1 LSAHNYLD
9 DLDNLLDDPK
19 SNLTSAPLA
28 KAHQESPSD
37 VELSSVAA
45 TPSTKPK
52 NTTDEAHQASQTWAD
67 VIESASR
74 ALHDGT
80 QLAQEATRKNIELA
94 KEQQESIKEL
104 ADAASGW
111 RHATRQAVQEVS
123 ATKKN
128 IIILTVISALIAV
141 AGFGTTIGV
150 MLQSRAS
157 FVSMSN
163 AILEN
168 VDEHQTIVSKTLTL
182 KMDELASTI
191 EQMQASIDQLN
202 TNRTNTINVA
212 KAPIVTNS
220 EESTNNMEDS
230 PANDT
235 LALNTVQPETTK
247 SLVAQTQPPSL
258 PPSSVSVANPVSIST
273 TSSAPIAVIPEA
285 PHTAATSTMPT
296 AEAWQQL
303 LTQVDQLQQ
312 QLQQIEQNAIKQAQ
326 AQNQQWQ
333 QVATQ
338 IDEKLAARLA
348 KLPTTANETTKT
360 PTSVT
365 AVVDTKPIMDQLTRL
380 RQEMAELRLLQQSL
394 KEQLGQVK
402 QTVTESANKPYQY
415 RLPQEG
421 ERYPR

>member
-1 LSAHNYLD
+1 MSAHNYLD

-28 KAHQESPSD
+28 KAPQASSSD

-45 TPSTKPK
+45 PPSSKPK

-104 ADAASGW
+104 TDAASGW

-202 TNRTNTINVA
+202 TNRTNVA
-212 KAPIVTNS
+212 STPTPLTPADDNESVKIVAEEPKLPNNEMMTLVQPEAVKTPIT
-220 EESTNNMEDS
+220 ET
-230 PANDT
+230 
-235 LALNTVQPETTK
+235 TVQPSITA
-247 SLVAQTQPPSL
+247 VAASQAAPTSTRISAAPTPTPS
-258 PPSSVSVANPVSIST
+258 
-273 TSSAPIAVIPEA
+273 
-285 PHTAATSTMPT
+285 HTMATSVTPT

-338 IDEKLAARLA
+338 MDEKLAARLA
-348 KLPTTANETTKT
+348 KLPTTANETSKT

-394 KEQLGQVK
+394 KEQMSQVK
-402 QTVTESANKPYQY
+402 QSVTESANKPYQY

>member
-1 LSAHNYLD
+1 MSAHNYLD

-28 KAHQESPSD
+28 KAPQASSSD

-45 TPSTKPK
+45 PPSSKPK

-104 ADAASGW
+104 TDAASGW

-202 TNRTNTINVA
+202 TNRTNVASTPTPLTPADDNENVKIVA
-212 KAPIVTNS
+212 EEPKQPNNEMMTLIQPEAVKTPIT
-220 EESTNNMEDS
+220 ET
-230 PANDT
+230 
-235 LALNTVQPETTK
+235 TVQPSITA
-247 SLVAQTQPPSL
+247 VAASQAAPT
-258 PPSSVSVANPVSIST
+258 ST
-273 TSSAPIAVIPEA
+273 TISAA
-285 PHTAATSTMPT
+285 PTPTPSHTMATSATPT

-312 QLQQIEQNAIKQAQ
+312 QLQQIEQNAIKQGQ

-338 IDEKLAARLA
+338 MDEKLAARLA
-348 KLPTTANETTKT
+348 KLPTTANETSKT

-394 KEQLGQVK
+394 KEQMSQVK
-402 QTVTESANKPYQY
+402 QSVTESANKPYQY

>member
-1 LSAHNYLD
+1 MSAHNYLD

-28 KAHQESPSD
+28 KAPQASSSD

-45 TPSTKPK
+45 PPSSKPK

-104 ADAASGW
+104 TDAASGW

-202 TNRTNTINVA
+202 TNRTNVASTPTPLTPADDNENVKIVA
-212 KAPIVTNS
+212 EEPKQPNNEMTTLIQPEAVKTPIT
-220 EESTNNMEDS
+220 ET
-230 PANDT
+230 
-235 LALNTVQPETTK
+235 TVQPSITA
-247 SLVAQTQPPSL
+247 VAASQAAPT
-258 PPSSVSVANPVSIST
+258 ST
-273 TSSAPIAVIPEA
+273 TISAA
-285 PHTAATSTMPT
+285 PTPTPSHTMATSATPT

-312 QLQQIEQNAIKQAQ
+312 QLQQIEQNAIKQGQ

-338 IDEKLAARLA
+338 MDEKLAARLA
-348 KLPTTANETTKT
+348 KLPTTANETSKT

-394 KEQLGQVK
+394 KEQMSQVK

>member
-1 LSAHNYLD
+1 MSAHNYLD

-19 SNLTSAPLA
+19 SNLTSAPIA
-28 KAHQESPSD
+28 KAPQASSSD

-45 TPSTKPK
+45 PPSSKPK

-104 ADAASGW
+104 TDAASGW

-141 AGFGTTIGV
+141 AGFGTTIVV

-202 TNRTNTINVA
+202 TNRTNVA
-212 KAPIVTNS
+212 ITPTPLTPADDNESMKIVAEEPKLPNNEMTTLIQPEAVKTPIT
-220 EESTNNMEDS
+220 ET
-230 PANDT
+230 
-235 LALNTVQPETTK
+235 TVQPSITA
-247 SLVAQTQPPSL
+247 VAASQAAPT
-258 PPSSVSVANPVSIST
+258 ST
-273 TSSAPIAVIPEA
+273 TISAA
-285 PHTAATSTMPT
+285 PTPTPTPSHIMATSATPT

-312 QLQQIEQNAIKQAQ
+312 QLQQIEQNSLKQSQ
-326 AQNQQWQ
+326 DQNQQWQ
-333 QVATQ
+333 QLATQ
-338 IDEKLAARLA
+338 VDEKLAARLA
-348 KLPTTANETTKT
+348 KLPTTANETSKT

-394 KEQLGQVK
+394 KEQMSQVK
-402 QTVTESANKPYQY
+402 QSVTESANKPYQY
-415 RLPQEG
+415 RLPQEE

>member
-1 LSAHNYLD
+1 MSAHNYLD

-28 KAHQESPSD
+28 KAPQASSSD

-45 TPSTKPK
+45 PPSSKPK

-104 ADAASGW
+104 TDAASGW

-202 TNRTNTINVA
+202 TNRTNVA
-212 KAPIVTNS
+212 STPTPLTPADDNESAKIVAEEPKLPNNEMMTLIQPEAVKTPIT
-220 EESTNNMEDS
+220 ET
-230 PANDT
+230 
-235 LALNTVQPETTK
+235 TVQPSITA
-247 SLVAQTQPPSL
+247 VAASQAAPT
-258 PPSSVSVANPVSIST
+258 ST
-273 TSSAPIAVIPEA
+273 TISAA
-285 PHTAATSTMPT
+285 PTPTPSHTMATSVTPT

-312 QLQQIEQNAIKQAQ
+312 QLQQIEQNAIKQGQ

-338 IDEKLAARLA
+338 MDEKLAARLA
-348 KLPTTANETTKT
+348 KLPTTANETSKT

-394 KEQLGQVK
+394 KEQMSQVK
-402 QTVTESANKPYQY
+402 QSVTESANKPYQY

>member
-1 LSAHNYLD
+1 MSAHNYLD

-28 KAHQESPSD
+28 KAPQASSSD
-37 VELSSVAA
+37 VELSPVAA
-45 TPSTKPK
+45 PPSSKPK

-104 ADAASGW
+104 TDAASGW

-202 TNRTNTINVA
+202 TNRTNVANTPTPLTPADDNESMTIVA
-212 KAPIVTNS
+212 
-220 EESTNNMEDS
+220 EEPKLPNNEMT
-230 PANDT
+230 T
-235 LALNTVQPETTK
+235 LIQPEAVKTPITETTIQP
-247 SLVAQTQPPSL
+247 SITAVAASQAAPT
-258 PPSSVSVANPVSIST
+258 ST
-273 TSSAPIAVIPEA
+273 TISSAPTPT
-285 PHTAATSTMPT
+285 PSHTMATSATPT

-312 QLQQIEQNAIKQAQ
+312 QLQQIEQNAIKQGQ

-338 IDEKLAARLA
+338 MDEKLAARLA
-348 KLPTTANETTKT
+348 KLPTTANETSKT

-394 KEQLGQVK
+394 KEQMSQVK
-402 QTVTESANKPYQY
+402 QSVTESANKPYQY

>member
-1 LSAHNYLD
+1 MSAHNYLD

-28 KAHQESPSD
+28 KAPQASSSD

-45 TPSTKPK
+45 SPSSKPK

-104 ADAASGW
+104 TDAASGW

-202 TNRTNTINVA
+202 TNRTNVA
-212 KAPIVTNS
+212 STPTPLTPADDNESVKIVA
-220 EESTNNMEDS
+220 EEPKLPNNEMT
-230 PANDT
+230 T
-235 LALNTVQPETTK
+235 LIQPEAVKTPITETTIQP
-247 SLVAQTQPPSL
+247 SITTVAASQAAPT
-258 PPSSVSVANPVSIST
+258 ST
-273 TSSAPIAVIPEA
+273 TISAA
-285 PHTAATSTMPT
+285 PTPTPSHTMATSATPT

-312 QLQQIEQNAIKQAQ
+312 QLQQIEQNAIKQGQ

-338 IDEKLAARLA
+338 MDEKLAARLA
-348 KLPTTANETTKT
+348 KLPTTANETSKT

-394 KEQLGQVK
+394 KEQMSQVK
-402 QTVTESANKPYQY
+402 QSVTESANKPYQY

>member
-1 LSAHNYLD
+1 MSAHNYLD

-28 KAHQESPSD
+28 KAPQASSSD

-45 TPSTKPK
+45 SPSSKPK

-104 ADAASGW
+104 TDAASGW

-202 TNRTNTINVA
+202 TNRTNVA
-212 KAPIVTNS
+212 STPTPLTPADDNESVKIVA
-220 EESTNNMEDS
+220 EEPKLPNNEMT
-230 PANDT
+230 T
-235 LALNTVQPETTK
+235 LIQPEAVKTPITETTIQP
-247 SLVAQTQPPSL
+247 SITTVAASQAAPT
-258 PPSSVSVANPVSIST
+258 ST
-273 TSSAPIAVIPEA
+273 TISAA
-285 PHTAATSTMPT
+285 PTPTPSHTMATSATPT

-312 QLQQIEQNAIKQAQ
+312 QLQQIEQNAIKQGQ

-338 IDEKLAARLA
+338 MDEKLAARLA
-348 KLPTTANETTKT
+348 KLPTTANETSKT

-394 KEQLGQVK
+394 KEQMGQVK

>member
-1 LSAHNYLD
+1 MSAHNYLD

-19 SNLTSAPLA
+19 SNLTSASLA
-28 KAHQESPSD
+28 KAPQASSSD

-45 TPSTKPK
+45 PPSSKPK

-104 ADAASGW
+104 TDAASGW

-202 TNRTNTINVA
+202 TNRTNVA
-212 KAPIVTNS
+212 STPTPLTPADDNESAKIVAEEPKLPNNEMMTLIQPEAVKTPIT
-220 EESTNNMEDS
+220 ET
-230 PANDT
+230 
-235 LALNTVQPETTK
+235 TVQPSITA
-247 SLVAQTQPPSL
+247 VAASQAAPT
-258 PPSSVSVANPVSIST
+258 ST
-273 TSSAPIAVIPEA
+273 TISAA
-285 PHTAATSTMPT
+285 PTPTPSHTMATSVTPT

-312 QLQQIEQNAIKQAQ
+312 QLQQIEQNAIKQGQ

-338 IDEKLAARLA
+338 MDEKLAARLA
-348 KLPTTANETTKT
+348 KLPTTANETSKT

-394 KEQLGQVK
+394 KEQMGQVK

>member
-1 LSAHNYLD
+1 MSAHNYLD

-19 SNLTSAPLA
+19 SNLTSASLA
-28 KAHQESPSD
+28 KAPQASSSD

-45 TPSTKPK
+45 PPSSKPK

-104 ADAASGW
+104 TDAASGW

-202 TNRTNTINVA
+202 TNRTNVA
-212 KAPIVTNS
+212 STPTPLTPADDNESVKIVAEEPKLPNNEMMTLIQPEAVKTPIT
-220 EESTNNMEDS
+220 ET
-230 PANDT
+230 
-235 LALNTVQPETTK
+235 TVQPSITA
-247 SLVAQTQPPSL
+247 VAASQAAPT
-258 PPSSVSVANPVSIST
+258 ST
-273 TSSAPIAVIPEA
+273 TISAA
-285 PHTAATSTMPT
+285 PTPTPSHTMATSVTPT

-312 QLQQIEQNAIKQAQ
+312 QLQQIEQNAIKQGQ

-338 IDEKLAARLA
+338 MDEKLAARLA
-348 KLPTTANETTKT
+348 KLPTTANETSKT

-394 KEQLGQVK
+394 KEQMSQVK
-402 QTVTESANKPYQY
+402 QSVTESANKPYQY

>member
-1 LSAHNYLD
+1 MSAHNYLD

-19 SNLTSAPLA
+19 SNLTSAPIA
-28 KAHQESPSD
+28 KAPQASSSD

-45 TPSTKPK
+45 PPSSKPK

-104 ADAASGW
+104 TDAASGW

-202 TNRTNTINVA
+202 SNRTNVA
-212 KAPIVTNS
+212 STPTPLTPADDNESVKIVAEEPKLPNNEMMTLIQPEAVKTPIT
-220 EESTNNMEDS
+220 ET
-230 PANDT
+230 
-235 LALNTVQPETTK
+235 TVQPSITA
-247 SLVAQTQPPSL
+247 VAASQAAPT
-258 PPSSVSVANPVSIST
+258 ST
-273 TSSAPIAVIPEA
+273 TISAAPTPTSS
-285 PHTAATSTMPT
+285 HTMATSVTPT

-312 QLQQIEQNAIKQAQ
+312 QLQQIEQNAIKQGQ

-338 IDEKLAARLA
+338 MDEKLAARLA
-348 KLPTTANETTKT
+348 KLPTTANETSKT

-394 KEQLGQVK
+394 KEQMSQVK
-402 QTVTESANKPYQY
+402 QSVTESANKPYQY

>member
-1 LSAHNYLD
+1 MSAHNYLD

-28 KAHQESPSD
+28 KAPQASSD

-45 TPSTKPK
+45 PPSSKPK

-104 ADAASGW
+104 TDAASGW

-202 TNRTNTINVA
+202 SNRTNVA
-212 KAPIVTNS
+212 STPTPLTPADDNESVKIVAEETKLPNNEMMTLIQPEAVKTPIT
-220 EESTNNMEDS
+220 ET
-230 PANDT
+230 
-235 LALNTVQPETTK
+235 TVQPSITA
-247 SLVAQTQPPSL
+247 VAASQAAPT
-258 PPSSVSVANPVSIST
+258 ST
-273 TSSAPIAVIPEA
+273 TISAA
-285 PHTAATSTMPT
+285 PTPTPSHTMATSVTPT

-312 QLQQIEQNAIKQAQ
+312 QLQQIEQNAIKQGQ

-338 IDEKLAARLA
+338 MDEKLAARLA
-348 KLPTTANETTKT
+348 KLPTTANETSKT

-394 KEQLGQVK
+394 KEQMSQVK
-402 QTVTESANKPYQY
+402 QSVTESANKPYQY

>member
-1 LSAHNYLD
+1 MSAHNYLD

-28 KAHQESPSD
+28 KAPQASSSD

-45 TPSTKPK
+45 SPSSKPK

-104 ADAASGW
+104 TDAASGW

-202 TNRTNTINVA
+202 SNRTNVASTPTPLTPADDNESMTIVA
-212 KAPIVTNS
+212 
-220 EESTNNMEDS
+220 EEPKLPNNEMT
-230 PANDT
+230 T
-235 LALNTVQPETTK
+235 LIQPEAVKTPITETTIQP
-247 SLVAQTQPPSL
+247 SITAVAASQAAPT
-258 PPSSVSVANPVSIST
+258 ST
-273 TSSAPIAVIPEA
+273 TISSAPTPT
-285 PHTAATSTMPT
+285 PSHTMATSATPT

-338 IDEKLAARLA
+338 MDEKLAARLA
-348 KLPTTANETTKT
+348 KLPTTANETSKT

-394 KEQLGQVK
+394 KEQMSQVK
-402 QTVTESANKPYQY
+402 QSVTESANKPYQY

>member
-1 LSAHNYLD
+1 MSAHNYLD

-28 KAHQESPSD
+28 KAPQASSSD

-45 TPSTKPK
+45 PPSSKPK

-104 ADAASGW
+104 TDAASGW

-202 TNRTNTINVA
+202 TNRTNVA
-212 KAPIVTNS
+212 STPTPLTPADDNESAKIVAEEPKLPNNEMMTLIQPEAVKTPIT
-220 EESTNNMEDS
+220 ET
-230 PANDT
+230 
-235 LALNTVQPETTK
+235 TVQPSITA
-247 SLVAQTQPPSL
+247 VAASQAAPT
-258 PPSSVSVANPVSIST
+258 ST
-273 TSSAPIAVIPEA
+273 TISAA
-285 PHTAATSTMPT
+285 PTPTPSHTMATSATPT

-312 QLQQIEQNAIKQAQ
+312 QLQQIEQNAIKQGQ

-338 IDEKLAARLA
+338 MDEKLAARLA
-348 KLPTTANETTKT
+348 KLPTTANETSKT

-394 KEQLGQVK
+394 KEQMSQVK
-402 QTVTESANKPYQY
+402 QSVTESANKPYQY

>member
-1 LSAHNYLD
+1 MSADNYLD

-28 KAHQESPSD
+28 KSPQASSSD

-45 TPSTKPK
+45 PPSSKPK

-104 ADAASGW
+104 TDAASGW

-128 IIILTVISALIAV
+128 IIMLTVISALIAV

-202 TNRTNTINVA
+202 SNRTNVASTPTPLTPADDNESMTIVA
-212 KAPIVTNS
+212 
-220 EESTNNMEDS
+220 EEPKLPNNEMT
-230 PANDT
+230 T
-235 LALNTVQPETTK
+235 LIQPEAVKTPITETTIQP
-247 SLVAQTQPPSL
+247 SITAVAASQAAPT
-258 PPSSVSVANPVSIST
+258 ST
-273 TSSAPIAVIPEA
+273 TISSAPTPT
-285 PHTAATSTMPT
+285 PSHTMATSATPT

-338 IDEKLAARLA
+338 MDEKLAARLA
-348 KLPTTANETTKT
+348 KLPTTANETSKT

-394 KEQLGQVK
+394 KEQMSQVK
-402 QTVTESANKPYQY
+402 QSVTESANKPYQY

>member
-1 LSAHNYLD
+1 MSAHNYLD

-28 KAHQESPSD
+28 KAPQASSSD

-45 TPSTKPK
+45 PPSSKPK

-104 ADAASGW
+104 TDAASGW

-202 TNRTNTINVA
+202 TNRTNVASTPTPLTPADDNENVKIVA
-212 KAPIVTNS
+212 EEPKQPNNEMTTLIQPEAVKTPIT
-220 EESTNNMEDS
+220 ET
-230 PANDT
+230 
-235 LALNTVQPETTK
+235 TVQPSITA
-247 SLVAQTQPPSL
+247 VAASQAAPT
-258 PPSSVSVANPVSIST
+258 ST
-273 TSSAPIAVIPEA
+273 TISAA
-285 PHTAATSTMPT
+285 PTPTPSHTMATSATPT

-312 QLQQIEQNAIKQAQ
+312 QLQQIEQNAIKQGQ

-338 IDEKLAARLA
+338 MDEKLAARLA
-348 KLPTTANETTKT
+348 KLPTTANETSKT

-394 KEQLGQVK
+394 KEQMSQVK
-402 QTVTESANKPYQY
+402 QSVTESANKPYQY

>member
-9 DLDNLLDDPK
+9 DLDNLLDDPNA
-19 SNLTSAPLA
+19 SLAPA
-28 KAHQESPSD
+28 AQPKAHHESSSDTEPSSTQ
-37 VELSSVAA
+37 VQQISSV
-45 TPSTKPK
+45 
-52 NTTDEAHQASQTWAD
+52 DEAHHASQTWAE
-67 VIESASR
+67 VIEGASR
-74 ALHDGT
+74 ALHEGT
-80 QLAQEATRKNIELA
+80 QLSQDATRKNIELA
-94 KEQQESIKEL
+94 KEQQASIKEL
-104 ADAASGW
+104 SDAASGW
-111 RHATRQAVQEVS
+111 RHSTRQAVQEVN

-128 IIILTVISALIAV
+128 IIILTIISGLIAI

-202 TNRTNTINVA
+202 TAKINTAIVAAAAMVPDSDETVNNTEVA
-212 KAPIVTNS
+212 KT
-220 EESTNNMEDS
+220 
-230 PANDT
+230 NDT
-235 LALNTVQPETTK
+235 EVTYPVQPEIIK
-247 SLVAQTQPPSL
+247 KLVVEATPAPTVMPLTS
-258 PPSSVSVANPVSIST
+258 PVIAST
-273 TSSAPIAVIPEA
+273 TPRASTEVVP
-285 PHTAATSTMPT
+285 ATTHAT

-326 AQNQQWQ
+326 AQNQHWQ
-333 QVATQ
+333 QIATQ
-338 IDEKLAARLA
+338 MDEKLAARLA
-348 KLPTTANETTKT
+348 KLPTTLSDTTKT

-415 RLPQEG
+415 RLPQEN

>member
-1 LSAHNYLD
+1 MSAHNYLD

-28 KAHQESPSD
+28 KTPQASSSD

-45 TPSTKPK
+45 SPSSKPK

-104 ADAASGW
+104 TDAASGW

-202 TNRTNTINVA
+202 TNRTNVA
-212 KAPIVTNS
+212 STPTPLTPADDNESVKIVA
-220 EESTNNMEDS
+220 EEPKQPNNEMT
-230 PANDT
+230 T
-235 LALNTVQPETTK
+235 LIQPEAVKTPITETTIQP
-247 SLVAQTQPPSL
+247 SITTVAASQAAPT
-258 PPSSVSVANPVSIST
+258 ST
-273 TSSAPIAVIPEA
+273 TISAA
-285 PHTAATSTMPT
+285 PTPTPSHTMATSATPT

-312 QLQQIEQNAIKQAQ
+312 QLQQIEQNAIKQGQ

-338 IDEKLAARLA
+338 MDEKLAARLA
-348 KLPTTANETTKT
+348 KLPTTANETSKT

-394 KEQLGQVK
+394 KEQMSQVK
-402 QTVTESANKPYQY
+402 QSVTESANKPYQY

>member
-1 LSAHNYLD
+1 MSAHNYLD

-28 KAHQESPSD
+28 KAPQASSSD
-37 VELSSVAA
+37 VELSPVAA
-45 TPSTKPK
+45 PPSSKPK

-104 ADAASGW
+104 TDAASGW

-202 TNRTNTINVA
+202 TNRTNVASTPTPLTPADDNENVKIVA
-212 KAPIVTNS
+212 EEPKQPNNEMTTLIQPEAVKTPIT
-220 EESTNNMEDS
+220 ET
-230 PANDT
+230 
-235 LALNTVQPETTK
+235 TVQPSITA
-247 SLVAQTQPPSL
+247 VAASQAAPT
-258 PPSSVSVANPVSIST
+258 ST
-273 TSSAPIAVIPEA
+273 TISAA
-285 PHTAATSTMPT
+285 PTPTPSHTMATSATPT

-312 QLQQIEQNAIKQAQ
+312 QLQQIEQNAIKQGQ

-338 IDEKLAARLA
+338 MDEKLAARLA
-348 KLPTTANETTKT
+348 KLPTTANETSKT

-394 KEQLGQVK
+394 KEQMSQVK
-402 QTVTESANKPYQY
+402 QSVTESANKPYQY

>member
-1 LSAHNYLD
+1 MSAHNYLD

-28 KAHQESPSD
+28 KAPQESSSD

-45 TPSTKPK
+45 ATPSSKPK

-104 ADAASGW
+104 TDAASGW

-202 TNRTNTINVA
+202 TNRTNLAIIPTPLTPADDNESVNIVA
-212 KAPIVTNS
+212 EESKLANS
-220 EESTNNMEDS
+220 EMTNLIQPDVVKTPINK
-230 PANDT
+230 T
-235 LALNTVQPETTK
+235 TVQPSITA
-247 SLVAQTQPPSL
+247 VA
-258 PPSSVSVANPVSIST
+258 SSAAPTST
-273 TSSAPIAVIPEA
+273 TTSAP
-285 PHTAATSTMPT
+285 AATPSHTMATSAPPT
-296 AEAWQQL
+296 AETWQQL

-312 QLQQIEQNAIKQAQ
+312 QLQQIEQNATKQAQ
-326 AQNQQWQ
+326 TQNQQWQ

-338 IDEKLAARLA
+338 VDEKLAARLA
-348 KLPTTANETTKT
+348 KLPTTANETSKS

-365 AVVDTKPIMDQLTRL
+365 TVVDTKPIMDQLTRL

-394 KEQLGQVK
+394 KEQMAQVK
-402 QTVTESANKPYQY
+402 QSVTESANKPYQY

>member
-1 LSAHNYLD
+1 MSAHNYLD

-28 KAHQESPSD
+28 KAPQASSSD

-45 TPSTKPK
+45 SPSSKPK

-104 ADAASGW
+104 TDAASGW

-202 TNRTNTINVA
+202 TNRTNVA
-212 KAPIVTNS
+212 STPTPLTPADDNESVKIVAEEPKLPNNEMMTLIQPEAVKTPIT
-220 EESTNNMEDS
+220 ET
-230 PANDT
+230 
-235 LALNTVQPETTK
+235 TVQPSITA
-247 SLVAQTQPPSL
+247 VAASQAAPTP
-258 PPSSVSVANPVSIST
+258 
-273 TSSAPIAVIPEA
+273 TSS
-285 PHTAATSTMPT
+285 HTMATSVTPT

-312 QLQQIEQNAIKQAQ
+312 QLQQIEQNAIKQGQ

-338 IDEKLAARLA
+338 MDEKLAARLA
-348 KLPTTANETTKT
+348 KLPTTANETSKT

-394 KEQLGQVK
+394 KEQMSQVK
-402 QTVTESANKPYQY
+402 QSVTESANKPYQY

>member
-1 LSAHNYLD
+1 MSAHNYLD

-28 KAHQESPSD
+28 KTPQASSSD

-45 TPSTKPK
+45 SPSSKPK

-104 ADAASGW
+104 TDAASGW

-202 TNRTNTINVA
+202 TNRTNVA
-212 KAPIVTNS
+212 STPTPLTPADDNESVKIVA
-220 EESTNNMEDS
+220 EEPKQPNNEMT
-230 PANDT
+230 T
-235 LALNTVQPETTK
+235 LIQPEAVKTPITETTIQP
-247 SLVAQTQPPSL
+247 SITTVAASQAAPT
-258 PPSSVSVANPVSIST
+258 ST
-273 TSSAPIAVIPEA
+273 TISAA
-285 PHTAATSTMPT
+285 PTPTPSHTMATSATPT

-312 QLQQIEQNAIKQAQ
+312 QLQQIEQNAIKQGQ

-338 IDEKLAARLA
+338 MDEKLAARLA
-348 KLPTTANETTKT
+348 KLPTTANETSKT

-394 KEQLGQVK
+394 KEQMGQVK

>member
-1 LSAHNYLD
+1 MSAHNYLD

-28 KAHQESPSD
+28 KAPQASSSD

-45 TPSTKPK
+45 SPSSKPK

-104 ADAASGW
+104 TDAASGW

-202 TNRTNTINVA
+202 TNRTNVA
-212 KAPIVTNS
+212 STPTPLTPADDNESVKIVAEEPKLPNNEMMTLIQPEAVKTPIT
-220 EESTNNMEDS
+220 ET
-230 PANDT
+230 
-235 LALNTVQPETTK
+235 TVQPSITA
-247 SLVAQTQPPSL
+247 VAASQAAPT
-258 PPSSVSVANPVSIST
+258 ST
-273 TSSAPIAVIPEA
+273 TISAAPTPTSS
-285 PHTAATSTMPT
+285 HTMATSVTPT

-312 QLQQIEQNAIKQAQ
+312 QLQQIEQNAIKQGQ

-338 IDEKLAARLA
+338 MDEKLAARLA
-348 KLPTTANETTKT
+348 KLPTTANETSKT

-394 KEQLGQVK
+394 KEQMSQVK
-402 QTVTESANKPYQY
+402 QSVTESANKPYQY

>member
-1 LSAHNYLD
+1 M
-9 DLDNLLDDPK
+9 
-19 SNLTSAPLA
+19 
-28 KAHQESPSD
+28 
-37 VELSSVAA
+37 
-45 TPSTKPK
+45 
-52 NTTDEAHQASQTWAD
+52 
-67 VIESASR
+67 
-74 ALHDGT
+74 
-80 QLAQEATRKNIELA
+80 
-94 KEQQESIKEL
+94 
-104 ADAASGW
+104 
-111 RHATRQAVQEVS
+111 
-123 ATKKN
+123 
-128 IIILTVISALIAV
+128 ISALIAV

-202 TNRTNTINVA
+202 TNRTNVA
-212 KAPIVTNS
+212 VIPTPLTPADDDESVNIVAEEPKLPNNEMTTLTQPEAVKTPIT
-220 EESTNNMEDS
+220 ET
-230 PANDT
+230 
-235 LALNTVQPETTK
+235 TVQPSITAV
-247 SLVAQTQPPSL
+247 VASPAPT
-258 PPSSVSVANPVSIST
+258 ST
-273 TSSAPIAVIPEA
+273 TISAA
-285 PHTAATSTMPT
+285 PTPTPSHTMATSATPT

-338 IDEKLAARLA
+338 VDEKLAARLA
-348 KLPTTANETTKT
+348 KLPTTANETGKT

-394 KEQLGQVK
+394 KEQMGQVK
-402 QTVTESANKPYQY
+402 QSVTESANKPYQY

>member
-1 LSAHNYLD
+1 MSAHNYLD

-28 KAHQESPSD
+28 KAPQESSSD

-45 TPSTKPK
+45 ATPSSKPK

-104 ADAASGW
+104 TDAASGW

-202 TNRTNTINVA
+202 TNRTN
-212 KAPIVTNS
+212 VTS
-220 EESTNNMEDS
+220 IPTPLT
-230 PANDT
+230 PANDNESVNIVAEEPKLPNSEMT
-235 LALNTVQPETTK
+235 NLIQPEVVKTPITETTVQPSITA
-247 SLVAQTQPPSL
+247 VAASPAPT
-258 PPSSVSVANPVSIST
+258 ST
-273 TSSAPIAVIPEA
+273 TVSAP
-285 PHTAATSTMPT
+285 AATPTPSHTMAISAPPT

-312 QLQQIEQNAIKQAQ
+312 QLQQIEQNATKQAQ

-338 IDEKLAARLA
+338 VDEKLAARLA
-348 KLPTTANETTKT
+348 KLPTTANETSKT
-360 PTSVT
+360 PTNVT

-394 KEQLGQVK
+394 KEQMAQVK
-402 QTVTESANKPYQY
+402 QSVTESANKPYQY

>member
-1 LSAHNYLD
+1 MSTNNYLD

-19 SNLTSAPLA
+19 SHLASATTA
-28 KAHQESPSD
+28 KSHQQKASD
-37 VELSSVAA
+37 VELSSTAETSSTQAA
-45 TPSTKPK
+45 RPA
-52 NTTDEAHQASQTWAD
+52 DEAHLASHTWAE
-67 VIESASR
+67 VIEAASR
-74 ALHDGT
+74 ALHEGT
-80 QLAQEATRKNIELA
+80 QLSQEATRKNIELA

-104 ADAASGW
+104 SDAASGW

-123 ATKKN
+123 TTKKN

-157 FVSMSN
+157 FVNMSN

-182 KMDELASTI
+182 KIDELASTI

-202 TNRTNTINVA
+202 TSKANASPLTLSSSNKVVVTESSETGEAEKTNLTTEAVQE
-212 KAPIVTNS
+212 KASQPVMVGNIPVLTATAAPAPGPI
-220 EESTNNMEDS
+220 
-230 PANDT
+230 
-235 LALNTVQPETTK
+235 
-247 SLVAQTQPPSL
+247 LVATAPAPTAQPNSTPSIGNS
-258 PPSSVSVANPVSIST
+258 PS
-273 TSSAPIAVIPEA
+273 
-285 PHTAATSTMPT
+285 

-312 QLQQIEQNAIKQAQ
+312 QLQQIEQNSLKQSQ
-326 AQNQQWQ
+326 EQNKQWQ
-333 QVATQ
+333 QLVTQ
-338 IDEKLAARLA
+338 VDEKLAARLA
-348 KLPTTANETTKT
+348 KLPASPTSDTTKT

-394 KEQLGQVK
+394 KEQMSQVK
-402 QTVTESANKPYQY
+402 QSVTESANKPYQY

>member
-1 LSAHNYLD
+1 MSAHNYLD

-19 SNLTSAPLA
+19 SNLTSASLA
-28 KAHQESPSD
+28 KAPQASSSD

-45 TPSTKPK
+45 PPSSKPK

-104 ADAASGW
+104 TDAASGW

-202 TNRTNTINVA
+202 TNRTNVA
-212 KAPIVTNS
+212 STPTPLTPADDNESAKIVAEEPKLPNNEMMTLIQPEAVKTPIT
-220 EESTNNMEDS
+220 ET
-230 PANDT
+230 
-235 LALNTVQPETTK
+235 TVQPSITA
-247 SLVAQTQPPSL
+247 VAASQAAPT
-258 PPSSVSVANPVSIST
+258 ST
-273 TSSAPIAVIPEA
+273 TISAA
-285 PHTAATSTMPT
+285 PTPTPSHTMATSVTPT

-312 QLQQIEQNAIKQAQ
+312 QLQQIEQNAIKQGQ

-338 IDEKLAARLA
+338 MDEKLAARLA
-348 KLPTTANETTKT
+348 KLPTTANETSKT

-394 KEQLGQVK
+394 KEQMSQVK
-402 QTVTESANKPYQY
+402 QSVTESANKPYQY

>member
-1 LSAHNYLD
+1 MSAHNYLD

-28 KAHQESPSD
+28 KAPQASSSD

-45 TPSTKPK
+45 PPSSKPK

-104 ADAASGW
+104 TDAASGW

-202 TNRTNTINVA
+202 TNRTNVASTPTPLTPADDNENV
-212 KAPIVTNS
+212 KIVA
-220 EESTNNMEDS
+220 EEPKQPNNEMT
-230 PANDT
+230 T
-235 LALNTVQPETTK
+235 LIQPEAVKTPITETTIQP
-247 SLVAQTQPPSL
+247 SITTVAASQAAPT
-258 PPSSVSVANPVSIST
+258 ST
-273 TSSAPIAVIPEA
+273 TISAA
-285 PHTAATSTMPT
+285 PTPTPSHTMATSATPT

-312 QLQQIEQNAIKQAQ
+312 QLQQIEQNAIKQGQ

-338 IDEKLAARLA
+338 MDEKLAARLA
-348 KLPTTANETTKT
+348 KLPTTANETSKT

-394 KEQLGQVK
+394 KEQMSQVK
-402 QTVTESANKPYQY
+402 QSVTESANKPYQY

>member
-1 LSAHNYLD
+1 MSAHNYLD

-28 KAHQESPSD
+28 KAPQASSSD

-45 TPSTKPK
+45 PPSSKPK

-94 KEQQESIKEL
+94 KEQQKSIKEL
-104 ADAASGW
+104 TDAASGW

-202 TNRTNTINVA
+202 TNRTNVASTPTPLTPADDNENVKIVA
-212 KAPIVTNS
+212 EEPKQPNNEMTTLIQPEAVKTPIT
-220 EESTNNMEDS
+220 ET
-230 PANDT
+230 
-235 LALNTVQPETTK
+235 TVQPSITA
-247 SLVAQTQPPSL
+247 VAASQAAPT
-258 PPSSVSVANPVSIST
+258 ST
-273 TSSAPIAVIPEA
+273 TISAA
-285 PHTAATSTMPT
+285 PTPTPSHTMATSATPT

-312 QLQQIEQNAIKQAQ
+312 QLQQIEQNAIKQGQ

-338 IDEKLAARLA
+338 MDEKLAARLA
-348 KLPTTANETTKT
+348 KLPTTANETSKT

-394 KEQLGQVK
+394 KEQMSQVK
-402 QTVTESANKPYQY
+402 QSVTESANKPYQY

>member
-1 LSAHNYLD
+1 MSAHNYLD

-28 KAHQESPSD
+28 KAPQASSSD

-45 TPSTKPK
+45 PPSSKPK

-104 ADAASGW
+104 TDAASGW

-202 TNRTNTINVA
+202 TNRTNVA
-212 KAPIVTNS
+212 STPTPLTPADDNESVKIVA
-220 EESTNNMEDS
+220 EETKLPNNEMT
-230 PANDT
+230 T
-235 LALNTVQPETTK
+235 LIQPEAVKTPITETTIQP
-247 SLVAQTQPPSL
+247 SITAVAASQAAPT
-258 PPSSVSVANPVSIST
+258 ST
-273 TSSAPIAVIPEA
+273 TISSAPTPTSS
-285 PHTAATSTMPT
+285 HTMATSVTPT

-312 QLQQIEQNAIKQAQ
+312 QLQQIEQNAIKQGQ

-338 IDEKLAARLA
+338 MDEKLAARLA
-348 KLPTTANETTKT
+348 KLPTTANETSKT

-394 KEQLGQVK
+394 KEQMSQVK
-402 QTVTESANKPYQY
+402 QSVTESANKPYQY

>member
-1 LSAHNYLD
+1 MSAHNYLD

-28 KAHQESPSD
+28 KAPQASSSD

-45 TPSTKPK
+45 PPSSKPK

-104 ADAASGW
+104 TDAASGW

-202 TNRTNTINVA
+202 TNRTNVASTPTPLTPADDNENVKIVA
-212 KAPIVTNS
+212 EEPKQPNNEMMTLIQPEAVKTPIT
-220 EESTNNMEDS
+220 ET
-230 PANDT
+230 
-235 LALNTVQPETTK
+235 TVQPSITA
-247 SLVAQTQPPSL
+247 VAASQAAPT
-258 PPSSVSVANPVSIST
+258 ST
-273 TSSAPIAVIPEA
+273 TISAA
-285 PHTAATSTMPT
+285 PTPTPSHTMATSATPT

-312 QLQQIEQNAIKQAQ
+312 QLQQIEQNAIKQGQ

-338 IDEKLAARLA
+338 MDEKLAARLA
-348 KLPTTANETTKT
+348 KLPTTANETSKT

-380 RQEMAELRLLQQSL
+380 RREMAELRLLQQSL
-394 KEQLGQVK
+394 KEQMSQVK
-402 QTVTESANKPYQY
+402 QSVTESANKPYQY

>member
-1 LSAHNYLD
+1 MSTHNYLD

-19 SNLTSAPLA
+19 TNLASAPLVKGSQA
-28 KAHQESPSD
+28 PSH
-37 VELSSVAA
+37 EEASSVTRVHAA
-45 TPSTKPK
+45 VQADPSH
-52 NTTDEAHQASQTWAD
+52 DEAHQASQTWAD
-67 VIESASR
+67 VIEAASR
-74 ALHDGT
+74 ALHEGT
-80 QLAQEATRKNIELA
+80 QLSQEATRKNIELA

-104 ADAASGW
+104 SDAASGW

-128 IIILTVISALIAV
+128 IIILTLISGLIAV

-182 KMDELASTI
+182 KLDELASTI
-191 EQMQASIDQLN
+191 EQMQASIEQMKLN
-202 TNRTNTINVA
+202 KIDTTPSTASSESPQDGVVASVVEDTPTQANNATEPTLMADANHTVASAPVMTPNAAPAPSPILAPTTAVTPAEPVQQNNNATVA
-212 KAPIVTNS
+212 KVTAPS
-220 EESTNNMEDS
+220 
-230 PANDT
+230 
-235 LALNTVQPETTK
+235 
-247 SLVAQTQPPSL
+247 
-258 PPSSVSVANPVSIST
+258 
-273 TSSAPIAVIPEA
+273 
-285 PHTAATSTMPT
+285 

-303 LTQVDQLQQ
+303 LTQVDQLSQ
-312 QLQQIEQNAIKQAQ
+312 QLQQMEQNAIAQAQ

-333 QVATQ
+333 QVASQ
-338 IDEKLAARLA
+338 MDEKLAARLA
-348 KLPTTANETTKT
+348 KLPTPAAETGKT
-360 PTSVT
+360 TPNVT

-394 KEQLGQVK
+394 KEQMSQVK
-402 QTVTESANKPYQY
+402 QSVTESANKPYQY